1 VEHGYLVQPNDQ
13 CALLATKNG
22 ITLSDFY
29 FLNPDID
36 ANCTN
41 LWANSSCCIEPVGD
55 ISTYPGYYG
64 NSTTSSIVLQTA
76 TGVTW
81 ADLPIVTVPSYPTTT
96 PTGYPLANGS
106 IAGCFETFDNSYGA
120 LTCASTADMFGV
132 NVIDWIRWNPSLLNG
147 GNYSL
152 FTCVLANEPQYCG
165 SFYNQSMVP
174 PPLPIAYVPV
184 PSDATAN
191 ATTECLEWYTTE
203 DNDACGT
210 ICQDYNIPY
219 WALQEWNPALGPS
232 APYGGKL
239 VVLSTAPA
247 PRTCTTARFN
257 HHSEWRPP
265 QAYANRNCGW
275 VHRMVC
281 ITNQRRVWMDSRQLQ
296 HLAGAVLRM
305 EPSRGRF
312 VPVSGPRR
320 CVLC

>member
-1 VEHGYLVQPNDQ
+1 
-13 CALLATKNG
+13 
-22 ITLSDFY
+22 
-29 FLNPDID
+29 
-36 ANCTN
+36 
-41 LWANSSCCIEPVGD
+41 
-55 ISTYPGYYG
+55 
-64 NSTTSSIVLQTA
+64 
-76 TGVTW
+76 
-81 ADLPIVTVPSYPTTT
+81 
-96 PTGYPLANGS
+96 
-106 IAGCFETFDNSYGA
+106 
-120 LTCASTADMFGV
+120 
-132 NVIDWIRWNPSLLNG
+132 
-147 GNYSL
+147 
-152 FTCVLANEPQYCG
+152 
-165 SFYNQSMVP
+165 MVP

-232 APYGGKL
+232 CAIWGQTRRT
-239 VVLSTAPA
+239 VSTSPA

-257 HHSEWRPP
+257 YHSEWRPP
-265 QAYANRNCGW
+265 RAYANRNCGW